1 MHMNRSTQR
10 AIIFI
15 GLLVII
21 VVIIIA
27 LTNPAAAPGPAPAPG
42 PTRPPGSGATSV
54 PKPLPP
60 KPNVTPGPDDPTLFF
75 FEPEDGDTTDNPV
88 YVRIGN
94 ANLGSTTGPVVA
106 HLLID
111 TGCVT
116 PGQIIP
122 TDDAHLRFDKG
133 QIDRRVELTAGQHR
147 LCLEAS
153 DENNI
158 ALDGPGMVQVIDINV
173 PAPVPTESHA
183 P

>member
-1 MHMNRSTQR
+1 MNRATQR

-42 PTRPPGSGATSV
+42 PTKPLGPGATSA
-54 PKPLPP
+54 PRPLPP
-60 KPNVTPGPDDPTLFF
+60 KPNVTPGPNDPTLYF
-75 FEPEDGDTTDNPV
+75 FEPQDGDTTDNNPV

-94 ANLGSTTGPVVA
+94 ANLGGIVGPVVA

-133 QIDRRVELTAGQHR
+133 QYDREVALTAGAHQ
-147 LCLEAS
+147 LCLQAS

-158 ALDGPGMVQVIDINV
+158 ALEGPGMVQVIDINV
-173 PAPVPTESHA
+173 PPPVPTESHT